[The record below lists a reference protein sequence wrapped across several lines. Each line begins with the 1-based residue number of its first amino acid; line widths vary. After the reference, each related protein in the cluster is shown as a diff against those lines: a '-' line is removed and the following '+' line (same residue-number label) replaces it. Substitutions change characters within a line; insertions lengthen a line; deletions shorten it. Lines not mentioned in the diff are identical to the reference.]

1 MKAETIQ
8 PTEKAVKQARDI
20 RTVTPP
26 AKPVKAPVDMK
37 LDRKKTYQAKLSH
50 VGLDPAGHKA
60 AQIEYFLPPEHTYEM
75 CCTPSYWVTV
85 VELLKRHGDFTG
97 SILHIRTKDHRFF
110 AQLYVTEISVLG
122 LYTQEVLF
130 AKLGVQE
137 DEVSS
142 EKFKWIWNDTMS
154 GYDIIRIADGATV
167 ASAKEMKRL
176 QSVKDWLEKWDH

>member
-1 MKAETIQ
+1 MKAEATQ
-8 PTEKAVKQARDI
+8 PTVKPAREI
-20 RTVTPP
+20 RTVKP
-26 AKPVKAPVDMK
+26 AEKPAKAPVDMK

-60 AQIEYFLPPEHTYEM
+60 AQIEYFLPPGHTYENVL
-75 CCTPSYWVTV
+75 TPGYWAPV

-97 SILHIRTKDHRFF
+97 SILHIRTRDHQFF

-122 LYTQEVLF
+122 IYVQEVVF
-130 AKLGVQE
+130 AKLGVQA

-142 EKFKWIWNDTMS
+142 DKFSWIWDDGKA

-176 QSVKDWLEKWDH
+176 QSVKDWLEKWDL